1 MRTVYGRPVPHE
13 QSLRFH
19 VLGPLEVRAG
29 EAVVRIRPAK
39 QRAVLG
45 VLLLHASEVVSIEH
59 LVDELW
65 GERPPATAEKLVQGY
80 VHALR
85 RTLGDGA
92 LETQPP
98 GYLIRARPDTLD
110 LLEFDELLAAAEGA
124 EPSQSV
130 ELRARAVGL
139 WRGPPLADVVLE
151 GPDRHALA
159 RLSERRLAAQIALIE
174 SGLELGRHAQ
184 LVGELELLAAE
195 HTYQERIAA
204 LLMLALYR
212 SGRQADA
219 LEVYRVLRQRLN
231 DELGLEP
238 GQELRDLES
247 AILRQDPALSLVAP
261 HSTAPVSEPRS
272 ESEGERSIAAAIP
285 RRRMVGLAA
294 AALVASVAVV
304 GALVILLSRS
314 AAGVAV
320 PPNSVAV
327 VDPDDRRVVAAV
339 QGLIRPG
346 PIVAGAG
353 AVWVGNLD
361 DRTVARIDPET
372 RQVVK
377 TIPLPATPD
386 GLAVGDGFVW
396 VAHGRLGLLSKV
408 DPRFDTV
415 VETVP
420 VAGRSLSFSDGSVAV
435 GLGAVWAAYGDSTLA
450 RYEPDASPPVR
461 SVAAG
466 QGPSAVATGFDSV
479 WVSLSGESVVRR
491 YSPLTFE
498 QGPVAEFNVGSSP
511 AALAVGEG
519 AVWVACRD
527 DDFVT
532 RIDPSLSSRSTL
544 PIEVGD
550 APSALAAGP
559 GVVWVANT
567 GDGTLSRIDPETREV
582 VETIEIGNAP
592 AGVAVDDGLVWVS
605 VQAP

>member
-1 MRTVYGRPVPHE
+1 VERWLRTVYGHPVPHE

-19 VLGPLEVRAG
+19 VLGPLEIRAG

-124 EPSQSV
+124 EPSESV
-130 ELRARAVGL
+130 ELRARAVRL

-195 HTYQERIAA
+195 HPYQERIAA

-219 LEVYRVLRQRLN
+219 LEVYRTLRRRLN

-247 AILRQDPALSLVAP
+247 AILRQEPSLSP
-261 HSTAPVSEPRS
+261 KSPVVEP
-272 ESEGERSIAAAIP
+272 AAAPSEEPSLPSTP
-285 RRRMVGLAA
+285 RRRRLVAVGLALL
-294 AALVASVAVV
+294 AALTAVGLLAVV
-304 GALVILLSRS
+304 LGGDAE
-314 AAGVAV
+314 GVQV
-320 PPNSVAV
+320 PANSVAL
-327 VDPDDRRVVAAV
+327 VDPDDNRVIEII

-361 DRTVARIDPET
+361 DRALVRIDAET
-372 RQVVK
+372 RQIVK
-377 TIPLPATPD
+377 SIPLPATPD
-386 GLAVGDGFVW
+386 GLAVDENAVW
-396 VAHGRLGLLSKV
+396 VAHGRLGQLTRV
-408 DPRFDTV
+408 DPRFNSL
-415 VETVP
+415 VETIP
-420 VAGRSLSFSDGSVAV
+420 VAGRAISFPDGSVSV
-435 GLGAVWAAYGDSTLA
+435 DRNTVWAAFGDSTLA
-450 RYEPDASPPVR
+450 RVDATSNRTTESTLAGLGP
-461 SVAAG
+461 AA
-466 QGPSAVATGFDSV
+466 VVTGYGSV
-479 WVSLSGESVVRR
+479 WVSLSGESLVRR
-491 YSPLTFE
+491 YNPLTFE
-498 QGPVAEFNVGSSP
+498 EGSVAEFTVGRTP
-511 AALAVGEG
+511 TGMALGEG
-519 AVWVACRD
+519 AVWVACTD

-532 RIDPSLSSRSTL
+532 RIDPGLSSTSTL
-544 PIEVGD
+544 PIGVGD
-550 APSALAAGP
+550 APSAVAIGMGA
-559 GVVWVANT
+559 VWVANT
-567 GDGTLSRIDPETREV
+567 GDGTLSRIDPETNEV
-582 VETIEIGNAP
+582 AETVEIGNAP
-592 AGVAVDDGLVWVS
+592 AGVAVADGLVWVT